1 MPLSSWYLCGEIGRS
16 RRHIAEQGSPW
27 QQVAL
32 GKKGRKMKL
41 PEAESR
47 LPRRIVLTHWNAGV
61 FRSHMIPH
69 LLPELVVYS
78 LLYDEV
84 LIREEDLLTNRR
96 ITSLLGD
103 QLQFEI
109 FSELLGA
116 GLVKLLRLPT
126 SLYPGGRRFDPE
138 ILPISARAEEHQERR
153 TYKGKPW
160 RATAREW
167 ALFRRLDRIVVD
179 RERASRPHSKFPFDN
194 PFATKLAAILENR
207 QAYRLGQHPVFSHL
221 DPQTA
226 DAFARFCREP
236 EAWQRFLHKRGV
248 KSPIVGPDAGFYRS
262 AAYQCSAFLP
272 TPRAI
277 VRLAESVYAATYC
290 EREESDGRYGG
301 SELVELPLRFE
312 SGAAQDTASD
322 LLIRAEVVPTVGSFA
337 IGLVH
342 GISEVLEL
350 TRASAAFESLQVVL
364 SRLGSVS
371 DQGLPSENSFRQA
384 WSDLSDVYAEN
395 WARVM
400 IHPSTWLERVIKFG
414 AYIYVAGKMC
424 GAIVLPEELGHL
436 RLPQHWDEAAALVI
450 EQYAPSLLAGVR
462 GLGKIPRVRESV
474 KRAAQVRCSKV
485 PVDADDV

>member
-153 TYKGKPW
+153 TYKGKP
-160 RATAREW
+160 
-167 ALFRRLDRIVVD
+167 
-179 RERASRPHSKFPFDN
+179 
-194 PFATKLAAILENR
+194 
-207 QAYRLGQHPVFSHL
+207 
-221 DPQTA
+221 
-226 DAFARFCREP
+226 
-236 EAWQRFLHKRGV
+236 
-248 KSPIVGPDAGFYRS
+248 
-262 AAYQCSAFLP
+262 
-272 TPRAI
+272 
-277 VRLAESVYAATYC
+277 
-290 EREESDGRYGG
+290 
-301 SELVELPLRFE
+301 
-312 SGAAQDTASD
+312 
-322 LLIRAEVVPTVGSFA
+322 
-337 IGLVH
+337 
-342 GISEVLEL
+342 
-350 TRASAAFESLQVVL
+350 
-364 SRLGSVS
+364 
-371 DQGLPSENSFRQA
+371 
-384 WSDLSDVYAEN
+384 
-395 WARVM
+395 
-400 IHPSTWLERVIKFG
+400 
-414 AYIYVAGKMC
+414 
-424 GAIVLPEELGHL
+424 
-436 RLPQHWDEAAALVI
+436 
-450 EQYAPSLLAGVR
+450 
-462 GLGKIPRVRESV
+462 
-474 KRAAQVRCSKV
+474 
-485 PVDADDV
+485 